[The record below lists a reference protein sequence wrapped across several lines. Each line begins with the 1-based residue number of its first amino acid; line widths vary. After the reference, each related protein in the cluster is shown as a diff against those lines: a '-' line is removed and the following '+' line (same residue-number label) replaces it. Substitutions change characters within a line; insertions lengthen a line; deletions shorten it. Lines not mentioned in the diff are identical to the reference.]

1 MNPSHAVF
9 FWKTCR
15 QKLFSP
21 THPPRHP
28 TSCLTGCDAKVPRA
42 TALHRLGFQCFRR
55 SHRDGYWLPGPCWG
69 QKKRMTHIFIP
80 FLCLFVWIEI
90 RQSNCWDHLTSDDL
104 FVDTEK
110 KMGGSKEYAR
120 AKEEQEH
127 VPI

>member
-1 MNPSHAVF
+1 MEKEKMFRTTNQYITGNPSQSASLWPQPDQTQSIQLSPSYPKKLEDSRFAWQHHAASMNPSHAFF

-42 TALHRLGFQCFRR
+42 TALHRLGFQCFWR

-69 QKKRMTHIFIP
+69 QKK
-80 FLCLFVWIEI
+80 
-90 RQSNCWDHLTSDDL
+90 
-104 FVDTEK
+104 
-110 KMGGSKEYAR
+110 G
-120 AKEEQEH
+120 
-127 VPI
+127 

>member
-1 MNPSHAVF
+1 
-9 FWKTCR
+9 
-15 QKLFSP
+15 
-21 THPPRHP
+21 
-28 TSCLTGCDAKVPRA
+28 
-42 TALHRLGFQCFRR
+42 
-55 SHRDGYWLPGPCWG
+55 
-69 QKKRMTHIFIP
+69 MTHIFIP